1 MPLKRGRSTA
11 VNLATF
17 MSFIAS
23 RRTCKCVCECELHM
37 RGKRGRRK
45 ESDKSYRHIA
55 GTKLATWLIIR

>member
-23 RRTCKCVCECELHM
+23 RRTCKVYGE
-37 RGKRGRRK
+37 RK
-45 ESDKSYRHIA
+45 EEESVMNHRLIVKSQITGTKSY
-55 GTKLATWLIIR
+55 G